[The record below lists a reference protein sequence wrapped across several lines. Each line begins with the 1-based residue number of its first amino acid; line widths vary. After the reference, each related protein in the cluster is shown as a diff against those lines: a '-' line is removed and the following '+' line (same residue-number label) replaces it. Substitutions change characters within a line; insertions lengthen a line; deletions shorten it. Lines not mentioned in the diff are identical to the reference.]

1 MGINLWITLPESISW
16 KRSGQENRRFRYGLG
31 NIFYAI
37 SIGGVVYGAAALIW
51 FALTILANWLMFM
64 KAGEAGWKSIIPV
77 YNTYTAYKIAWTP
90 NMFWIYFIFT
100 VLESI
105 FSSISG
111 GDFWSFSGFLGGLCG
126 LVTIV
131 LSVFYCVNLAKS
143 FGKGLG
149 FTIGLIFLEPI
160 FVMMIAFGSARYQKY

>member
-1 MGINLWITLPESISW
+1 M
-16 KRSGQENRRFRYGLG
+16 G

-37 SIGGVVYGAAALIW
+37 SRDRRSGLWRCGINLVCVDDSRKLADVYESGRGRL
-51 FALTILANWLMFM
+51 
-64 KAGEAGWKSIIPV
+64 EV
-77 YNTYTAYKIAWTP
+77 YNSYTAYKIAWTP

>member
-1 MGINLWITLPESISW
+1 M
-16 KRSGQENRRFRYGLG
+16 G

-37 SIGGVVYGAAALIW
+37 SRDRRSGLWRCGINLVCVDDSRKLADVYES
-51 FALTILANWLMFM
+51 
-64 KAGEAGWKSIIPV
+64 GEAGWKSIIPV

-111 GDFWSFSGFLGGLCG
+111 GDFWSFSDFWEVC
-126 LVTIV
+126 
-131 LSVFYCVNLAKS
+131 ADW
-143 FGKGLG
+143 
-149 FTIGLIFLEPI
+149 
-160 FVMMIAFGSARYQKY
+160 

>member
-1 MGINLWITLPESISW
+1 M
-16 KRSGQENRRFRYGLG
+16 G

-37 SIGGVVYGAAALIW
+37 SRDRRSGLWRCGINLVCVDDSRKLADVYESGR
-51 FALTILANWLMFM
+51 
-64 KAGEAGWKSIIPV
+64 AGWKSIIPV

-149 FTIGLIFLEPI
+149 FTIGLIFLER
-160 FVMMIAFGSARYQKY
+160 FLL

>member
-1 MGINLWITLPESISW
+1 M
-16 KRSGQENRRFRYGLG
+16 G

-37 SIGGVVYGAAALIW
+37 SRDRRSGLWRCGINLVCVDDSRKLADVYES
-51 FALTILANWLMFM
+51 
-64 KAGEAGWKSIIPV
+64 GEAGWKSIIPV

>member
-1 MGINLWITLPESISW
+1 M
-16 KRSGQENRRFRYGLG
+16 G

-37 SIGGVVYGAAALIW
+37 SRDRRSGLWRCGINLVCVDDSRKLADVY
-51 FALTILANWLMFM
+51 
-64 KAGEAGWKSIIPV
+64 ESGWKSIIPV